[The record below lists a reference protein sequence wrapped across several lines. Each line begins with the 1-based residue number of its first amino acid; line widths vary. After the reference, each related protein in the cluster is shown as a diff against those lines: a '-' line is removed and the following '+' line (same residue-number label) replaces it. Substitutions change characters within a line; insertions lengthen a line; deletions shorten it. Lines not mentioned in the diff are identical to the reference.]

1 MVDIGAGSPIVL
13 IPGIQG
19 RWEWMGPAI
28 AEVSKRC
35 RVLTFS
41 YDRTPGA
48 RFRNDRNGRN
58 DRNDRNLDRLV
69 DQVAEVMDAAG
80 VDRAAVCGVSF
91 GGFIAT
97 RFAARFPE
105 RVSALILVSSP
116 TPRWAPNKTL
126 LRYMQ
131 RPLVSMPLVLPAW
144 FLRMWPEIFAA
155 KPRLADRARFAAR
168 YFGRA
173 IISPLSVTRMAE
185 WAKLKMATDIVAD
198 CAHVQAPALLI
209 TGEPG
214 LDRVIDLRQ
223 SAEWTTLIPGTRH
236 VTMARTGHI
245 GLVSKPVEFA
255 DLVCGFM
262 KEQSR
267 AS

>member
-1 MVDIGAGSPIVL
+1 MRDVGAGPPIVL

-28 AEVSKRC
+28 GEVSKRC

-48 RFRNDRNGRN
+48 QRRQNEGTE
-58 DRNDRNLDRLV
+58 RNLDRLV
-69 DQVAEVMDAAG
+69 DQVVEVMDAAG
-80 VDRAAVCGVSF
+80 VAQATICGVSF

-105 RVSALILVSSP
+105 RTRALILVSSP
-116 TPRWAPNKTL
+116 TPRWAPNVTL
-126 LRYMQ
+126 LKYME
-131 RPLVSMPLVLPAW
+131 RPLLSMPLVLPAW

-155 KPRLADRARFAAR
+155 KPSLAARARFATR
-168 YFGRA
+168 YFTRA
-173 IISPLSVTRMAE
+173 LISPLSVTKMSE
-185 WAKLKMATDIVAD
+185 WAKLKLATDIVAD
-198 CAHVQAPALLI
+198 CAHVKAPALLI

-223 SAEWTTLIPGTRH
+223 SSDWTTLIPGIRH
-236 VTMARTGHI
+236 VTIERTGHI
-245 GLVSKPVEFA
+245 GLVSKPDLFA
-255 DLVCGFM
+255 DIVCGFM
-262 KEQSR
+262 KEQS
-267 AS
+267 

>member
-1 MVDIGAGSPIVL
+1 MRDVGAGPPIVM

-28 AEVSKRC
+28 TELSKHC

-41 YDRTPGA
+41 YDKTPGA
-48 RFRNDRNGRN
+48 KTRPDPGT
-58 DRNDRNLDRLV
+58 LDRIV
-69 DQVAEVMDAAG
+69 DQVVEIMDAAG
-80 VDRAAVCGVSF
+80 VDRAAICGISF

-116 TPRWAPNKTL
+116 TPRWAPNATL
-126 LRYMQ
+126 LKYME
-131 RPLVSMPLVLPAW
+131 RPLISMPLVLPAW

-155 KPRLADRARFAAR
+155 KPALADRARFAGR

-173 IISPLSVTRMAE
+173 IMSPLSVTRMAE
-185 WAKLKMATDIVAD
+185 WARLKMATDIVAD
-198 CAHVQAPALLI
+198 CARVKAPALLI

-214 LDRVIDLRQ
+214 LDKVIDLRQ

-236 VTMARTGHI
+236 VTIARTGHI
-245 GLVSKPVEFA
+245 GLVSKPREFA

>member
-1 MVDIGAGSPIVL
+1 MVDVGSGSPIVL

-28 AEVSKRC
+28 KELSKRC

-48 RFRNDRNGRN
+48 RTRPDPGT
-58 DRNDRNLDRLV
+58 LDRIV
-69 DQVAEVMDAAG
+69 EQVSEIMDAAG
-80 VDRAAVCGVSF
+80 VERAALCGVSF

-116 TPRWAPNKTL
+116 TPRWKPNATL
-126 LRYMQ
+126 LKYME
-131 RPLVSMPLVLPAW
+131 RPLISMPLVLPAW

-155 KPRLADRARFAAR
+155 KPSLGDRARFAAR

-173 IISPLSVTRMAE
+173 IISPLSVTRMAG
-185 WAKLKMATDIVAD
+185 WARLKMATDIVAD
-198 CAHVQAPALLI
+198 CAHVKAPALLI

-214 LDRVIDLRQ
+214 LDRVIDLRHA
-223 SAEWTTLIPGTRH
+223 SDWTTLIPGTRH
-236 VTMARTGHI
+236 VTLARTGHI
-245 GLVSKPVEFA
+245 GLVSKPEEFA
-255 DLVCGFM
+255 NLVCGFM
-262 KEQSR
+262 EEQSR

>member
-1 MVDIGAGSPIVL
+1 MIDRGHGNPIVL

-41 YDRTPGA
+41 YDKTPGA
-48 RFRNDRNGRN
+48 KTRQDS
-58 DRNDRNLDRLV
+58 DTLDRIV
-69 DQVAEVMDAAG
+69 DQVAEIMDAAG
-80 VDRAAVCGVSF
+80 VEKAALCGVSF

-116 TPRWAPNKTL
+116 TPRWAPNATL
-126 LRYMQ
+126 LKYME
-131 RPLVSMPLVLPAW
+131 RPLISMPLVLPSC

-155 KPRLADRARFAAR
+155 KPSLADRARFAAR

-185 WAKLKMATDIVAD
+185 WARLKIATDIVSD
-198 CAHVQAPALLI
+198 CARVKAPALLI

-223 SAEWTTLIPGTRH
+223 ATDWTTLIPGTRH
-236 VTMARTGHI
+236 VTIPRTGHI
-245 GLVSKPVEFA
+245 GLVSKPKEFA
-255 DLVCGFM
+255 NLVCGFM
-262 KEQSR
+262 EEQSR

>member
-1 MVDIGAGSPIVL
+1 MVDVGSGPPIVL

-28 AEVSKRC
+28 KEVSKRC

-48 RFRNDRNGRN
+48 GSRPDPGT
-58 DRNDRNLDRLV
+58 LDRIV
-69 DQVAEVMDAAG
+69 DQVVEIMDAAG
-80 VDRAAVCGVSF
+80 VEKAAICGVSF

-105 RVSALILVSSP
+105 RVTALLLVSSP
-116 TPRWAPNKTL
+116 TPRWAPNTTL
-126 LRYMQ
+126 LKYME
-131 RPLVSMPLVLPAW
+131 RPLISMPLVLPAW

-155 KPRLADRARFAAR
+155 QPTLSGRAWFAWR
-168 YFGRA
+168 YFTRA
-173 IISPLSVTRMAE
+173 ILSPLSVTRMAG
-185 WAKLKMATDIVAD
+185 WARLKMATDIVAD
-198 CAHVQAPALLI
+198 CARVTAPTLLI

-214 LDRVIDLRQ
+214 LDKVIDLRQ
-223 SAEWTTLIPGTRH
+223 SADWTTLIPGTRH
-236 VTMARTGHI
+236 VTIPRTGHI
-245 GLVSKPVEFA
+245 GLVSKPAEFA

-262 KEQSR
+262 KEQAR